1 MIAST
6 NLPKV
11 LNIIPQREGY
21 YPILLNSILLKSIVT
36 LVEMEE
42 EDYRAEKM
50 TNIKPGHKF

>member
-11 LNIIPQREGY
+11 LNIISQREEY